1 MSTHAVPVE
10 KYHGT
15 GNDFLVVDAAEGVG
29 DRAAFARAY
38 CDRETGISANTV
50 DESGSGTDGRTDS
63 KDSKDDHAGRRGAD
77 GVLFLEL
84 GERYRPTRVVMTL
97 VQPDGSTAAMCGNGA
112 RVVARWA
119 HDRTGE
125 HEFMIDTQAGT
136 RRATVSADGSEAT
149 IEMGTPRFDPAAV
162 PVDRDEPL
170 IEEEIEGL
178 TVTAVDTGVPHAV
191 AFLEGGRD
199 APDGIDSIDI
209 DAVAPPVRHADVFPQ
224 GANVN
229 LAAVVDAG
237 GEWEDGKHGEDREH
251 GYREDG
257 RDEPAVIDQRTFE
270 RGVEGETRSCG
281 TGAVAVVAVAR
292 RLGLIDGD
300 TAVTRPPGGEL
311 RITVPD
317 DDHATLTGPVAREF
331 SGRVAADPR

>member
-15 GNDFLVVDAAEGVG
+15 GNDFLVVDASEGVA
-29 DRAAFARAY
+29 DRSAFARAY
-38 CDRETGISANTV
+38 CDRETGVSVETV
-50 DESGSGTDGRTDS
+50 DDGAPAADDAARDGSDGAVDPG
-63 KDSKDDHAGRRGAD
+63 GRRGAD
-77 GVLFLEL
+77 GVLFLEI

-119 HDRTGE
+119 HDRTGDR
-125 HEFMIDTQAGT
+125 EFMIDTQAGT
-136 RRATVSADGSEAT
+136 RRATVGPDGNEVT

-170 IEEEIEGL
+170 IDEAIEGL
-178 TVTAVDTGVPHAV
+178 AVTAVDTGVPHAV
-191 AFLEGGRD
+191 AFLEDGRD
-199 APDGIDSIDI
+199 DPDGIDAVDL
-209 DAVAPPVRHADVFPQ
+209 DAVAPPVRHAAVFPQ

-229 LAAVVDAG
+229 LAAVVDDGSA
-237 GEWEDGKHGEDREH
+237 EDD
-251 GYREDG
+251 D
-257 RDEPAVIDQRTFE
+257 PAVIDQRTFE

-281 TGAVAVVAVAR
+281 TGAVAIVAAAR
-292 RLGLIDGD
+292 RLGVIDGD
-300 TAVTRPPGGEL
+300 IAVTRPPGGEL

-331 SGRVAADPR
+331 SGRVVADPR

>member
-15 GNDFLVVDAAEGVG
+15 GNDFLVVDASEGVA
-29 DRAAFARAY
+29 DRSAFARAY
-38 CDRETGISANTV
+38 CDRETGVSVETV
-50 DESGSGTDGRTDS
+50 DDGAPAADDAARDGSDGAVDPG
-63 KDSKDDHAGRRGAD
+63 GRRGAD
-77 GVLFLEL
+77 GVLFLEI

-119 HDRTGE
+119 HDRTGDR
-125 HEFMIDTQAGT
+125 EFMIDTQAGT

-149 IEMGTPRFDPAAV
+149 IEMGTPRFDPASV

-170 IEEEIEGL
+170 VEEEIEGL

-199 APDGIDSIDI
+199 DPDGIDSVDL

-237 GEWEDGKHGEDREH
+237 GGDEP
-251 GYREDG
+251 G
-257 RDEPAVIDQRTFE
+257 RDGGGHEASAVIDQRTFE

-281 TGAVAVVAVAR
+281 TGAVAIVAVAR